1 MLNMNNI
8 KSKRSFLPF
17 SLRRSCQLGN
27 FSSSLFL
34 AGTLPQFQTNNTHIS
49 SESPLNADVS
59 QETWLLAL
67 TTTSSKSWPHCVTLC
82 YLTSKPAACSC
93 YSGVCMIHMHSE
105 IFYTL
110 QGWEEECSCVEC
122 TELRDKVT
130 VNEFQLLLL
139 TWFSGMLPHDSSCY
153 ICLSNGDGICY
164 PWRRRDWVHSRT
176 CE

>member
-8 KSKRSFLPF
+8 MSKRSFLPF

-176 CE
+176 FE

>member
-139 TWFSGMLPHDSSCY
+139 TWFSGTLPHDSSCY
-153 ICLSNGDGICY
+153 VCLSNGDGICY

>member
-59 QETWLLAL
+59 EETWLLAL

-139 TWFSGMLPHDSSCY
+139 TWFSGMLPHDSSCFS
-153 ICLSNGDGICY
+153 L
-164 PWRRRDWVHSRT
+164 PVKWR
-176 CE
+176 

>member
-153 ICLSNGDGICY
+153 VCLSNGDGICY